1 MNDPSQD
8 GEKKIIIDED
18 WKSQVEREREELK
31 AEPEADPEA
40 EAEPAVNP
48 DEATGLPPASFLL
61 LATTLATQ
69 AMAGLGQLPDPI
81 ENKPIVNLQLAQHY
95 IDMLSVLEEK
105 TKGNLTDEEQEMLGS
120 VLYQLRSVYIA
131 VDRDANQPDEA

>member
-40 EAEPAVNP
+40 
-48 DEATGLPPASFLL
+48 DGDT
-61 LATTLATQ
+61 
-69 AMAGLGQLPDPI
+69 
-81 ENKPIVNLQLAQHY
+81 
-95 IDMLSVLEEK
+95 
-105 TKGNLTDEEQEMLGS
+105 
-120 VLYQLRSVYIA
+120 
-131 VDRDANQPDEA
+131 

>member
-31 AEPEADPEA
+31 AEPEAD
-40 EAEPAVNP
+40 PAVNP

-105 TKGNLTDEEQEMLGS
+105 TKGNLTGEEERIVEQL
-120 VLYQLRSVYIA
+120 LYDVRTRFVALSEKQG
-131 VDRDANQPDEA
+131 

>member
-31 AEPEADPEA
+31 AEPEADA
-40 EAEPAVNP
+40 DPAVNP

-131 VDRDANQPDEA
+131 VDRDANKPDEA

>member
-1 MNDPSQD
+1 MNDPSRD
-8 GEKKIIIDED
+8 DEKKIIIDED
-18 WKSQVEREREELK
+18 WKSQVEREREELN

-40 EAEPAVNP
+40 NP
-48 DEATGLPPASFLL
+48 DQATGLPPASFLL

-81 ENKPIVNLQLAQHY
+81 EKKPIVNLQLAQHY
-95 IDMLSVLEEK
+95 IEMLAVLEEK

-131 VDRDANQPDEA
+131 VDREVNKPDEG